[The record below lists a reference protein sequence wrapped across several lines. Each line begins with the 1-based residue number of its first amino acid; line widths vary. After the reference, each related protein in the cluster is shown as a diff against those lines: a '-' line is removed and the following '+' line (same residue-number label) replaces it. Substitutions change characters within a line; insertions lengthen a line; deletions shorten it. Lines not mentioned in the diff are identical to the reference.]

1 MESILRKQDGAG
13 AAEQERIGAR
23 RLLGDVVRGLVR
35 DHSFHY
41 AAGAAFR
48 VTLAVFPLV
57 VGLVAVLA
65 LTGSGHR
72 ADTVIETISRTGMVP
87 DRTVDA
93 MRAQL
98 DELDEPGPN
107 LVFGAIAAFALAIW
121 SSAAAFRT
129 VMSGLNRAFEMQ
141 DRTRIFGR
149 FGVSLALAA
158 VTATLA
164 TIATFLVAEGPV
176 VESFFES
183 LPGGSGP
190 LVHLWDLL
198 RFPAIAVLVFAW
210 LSITYAWG
218 PADRREFRFVTPGI
232 IIAFLIWLAFAL
244 VFSWY
249 VDDVSNQ
256 GRLYGSFTGLI
267 AFQLYMYWSALIIF
281 VGAQVDNAIGTRGS

>member
-1 MESILRKQDGAG
+1 M
-13 AAEQERIGAR
+13 
-23 RLLGDVVRGLVR
+23 RGLVR

-41 AAGAAFR
+41 AAGTAFR

-65 LTGSGHR
+65 LTGSSHR
-72 ADTVIETISRTGMVP
+72 ADEVFETISRTGMVP

-98 DELDEPGPN
+98 DEIDEPGPN
-107 LVFGAIAAFALAIW
+107 VLIGAIVAFALTLW

-129 VMSGLNRAFEMQ
+129 VMAGLNRAFEMK
-141 DRTRIFGR
+141 DRAHLLGR
-149 FGVSLALAA
+149 FAISLALAT

-164 TIATFLVAEGPV
+164 TIATFLVAEGPS
-176 VESFFES
+176 VESFVES

-190 LVHLWDLL
+190 LVHVWDAL

-232 IIAFLIWLAFAL
+232 IVAFLIWLAFAL

-256 GRLYGSFTGLI
+256 GKLYGSFTGLI

-281 VGAQVDNAIGTRGS
+281 IGAQVDNALGHRGS

>member
-1 MESILRKQDGAG
+1 M
-13 AAEQERIGAR
+13 
-23 RLLGDVVRGLVR
+23 VRGLIR

-41 AAGAAFR
+41 AAGTAFR

-65 LTGSGHR
+65 LSGSGDR
-72 ADTVIETISRTGMVP
+72 ADTVLETISRTDMVP
-87 DRTVDA
+87 GRTIDA

-98 DELDEPGPN
+98 DEIDEPGPN
-107 LVFGAIAAFALAIW
+107 LVFGAIAAFSLALW

-129 VMSGLNRAFEMQ
+129 VMCGLNRAFEIR
-141 DRTRIFGR
+141 DRTRLLGR
-149 FGVSLALAA
+149 FTVSLVLAA
-158 VTATLA
+158 VTAALA
-164 TIATFLVAEGPV
+164 TGATFLVAEGPS
-176 VESFFES
+176 VEAFVRS

-190 LVHLWDLL
+190 LANLWDAL
-198 RFPAIAVLVFAW
+198 RFPLIALLVFAW

-232 IIAFLIWLAFAL
+232 VVAFLIWLAFAL

-249 VDDVSNQ
+249 VDDVSRQ
-256 GRLYGSFTGLI
+256 GKLYGSFTGLI

-281 VGAQVDNAIGTRGS
+281 IGAQVDNALGQRGR